1 MFPLTVRNLR
11 TDKCI
16 DTKFCVKLGHY
27 LTERHKMLQVAY
39 GDKILPQAETFQGFR
54 HLKGGRED
62 VKDDLS
68 SEQPKITSN

>member
-16 DTKFCVKLGHY
+16 DTNFFVKLGHN

-39 GDKILPQAETFQGFR
+39 GDKILSQAQTFQGFR
-54 HLKGGRED
+54 HFQDGRED
-62 VKDDLS
+62 VKDA
-68 SEQPKITSN
+68 EQ